1 MFANIINL
9 NQTKNIM
16 EGVSDSPILKY
27 VNFYNSNEIELIDKR
42 LPTMYVG
49 FEYAKTIY
57 NDIDILESKI
67 TNKEYWTFSPTESML
82 HFLNRSR
89 EFVKL
94 IPDSL
99 VIDIKYESINPF
111 FTKEDIREKVEHVL
125 GESKIVYKHRDSY
138 FVYSG
143 DTVYGI
149 HGGFMEVF
157 DLPIP
162 EFKSRLLDDKDNRI
176 NDFFVEVFGYDPH
189 TVQRY
194 IPYLVT
200 LKKQAAELKIAQK

>member
-1 MFANIINL
+1 
-9 NQTKNIM
+9 M

-27 VNFYNSNEIELIDKR
+27 VNFYNSEEIESVDKR

-49 FEYAKTIY
+49 FEYTKSLY
-57 NDIDILESKI
+57 GDIDILNSRI
-67 TNKEYWTFSPTESML
+67 TNKEYWTFSPKESMI
-82 HFLNRSR
+82 HFLDRSR

-94 IPDSL
+94 IPKSL
-99 VIDIKYESINPF
+99 VVDINYVSLNPF
-111 FTKEDIREKVEHVL
+111 FTEGDITEKVAHVL
-125 GESKIVYKHRDSY
+125 GESKVVYKQNDSY

-157 DLPIP
+157 EQEIP
-162 EFKSRLLDDKDNRI
+162 EFNSRLLDDKDNRI
-176 NDFFVEVFGYDPH
+176 YEFFVNVFGYDPY

-200 LKKQAAELKIAQK
+200 LKKQAAEVKRV